1 MRITCV
7 ITPGWCGKMEEGALG
22 SGMACSAELEAVEGA
37 PPVSGLLR
45 SVEQADGI
53 RFLVPLPAMSSRA
66 LRVLE
71 CDCNTRQPGG
81 CTLSSSTEKHPQNGT
96 RDNTEGK
103 CSSSESRGSSAEEQL
118 NECSHSREKNK
129 PYIPTWNISIVYCQ
143 GEKQAAKQYI

>member
-1 MRITCV
+1 
-7 ITPGWCGKMEEGALG
+7 MERWKEGALG
-22 SGMACSAELEAVEGA
+22 SSMACSAELDTVEGA

-81 CTLSSSTEKHPQNGT
+81 CTLNSSTEKHPQNGT
-96 RDNTEGK
+96 RK
-103 CSSSESRGSSAEEQL
+103 ILKASAALQSRGAHLQRNS
-118 NECSHSREKNK
+118 
-129 PYIPTWNISIVYCQ
+129 
-143 GEKQAAKQYI
+143 